1 MCEWVVPTA
10 CFLLFPDVRSVTLE
24 GVAAAFG
31 VSGGFMDAELAR
43 FIASRR
49 LNAKINKVTGVVES
63 TRPNTKNARYED
75 VLRRGD
81 ALMSRVQRL
90 ARALDV

>member
-1 MCEWVVPTA
+1 
-10 CFLLFPDVRSVTLE
+10 
-24 GVAAAFG
+24 
-31 VSGGFMDAELAR
+31 MDAELAR

-49 LNAKINKVTGVVES
+49 LNAKINKVSGVVES
-63 TRPNTKNARYED
+63 TRPNTKNAMYED

>member
-1 MCEWVVPTA
+1 M
-10 CFLLFPDVRSVTLE
+10 TLE
-24 GVAAAFG
+24 GVASAFG
-31 VSGGFMDAELAR
+31 VSPAFMDAELAR

-49 LNAKINKVTGVVES
+49 LNAKINKVSGVVES
-63 TRPNTKNARYED
+63 TRPNTKNAMYED